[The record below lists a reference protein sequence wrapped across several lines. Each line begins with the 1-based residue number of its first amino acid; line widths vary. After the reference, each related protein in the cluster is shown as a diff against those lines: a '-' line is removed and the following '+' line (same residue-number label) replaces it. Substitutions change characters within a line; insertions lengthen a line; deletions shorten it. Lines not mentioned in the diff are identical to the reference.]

1 MVAGDTIV
9 GESSIW
15 AYILER
21 LEILIWVLNQACIG
35 FVTIYMFW
43 ICIYKGMGTMELH
56 AFLVTIGF
64 SLLMAEGIMC
74 HYNINPL
81 TNGFRRKTKTTIH
94 WLLLTL
100 GGGCG
105 VAGCL
110 VMIVIVKFKMDQ
122 VHNRLGFAAFILC
135 LISMLS
141 GLCALFS
148 TYLRRILSPLFNKGF
163 HNLVGFG
170 TFLTALLAQYYGY
183 DFFHD
188 NILWSFIRVLQ
199 VVTLVSL
206 VLTSIGPLKALYQKI
221 LSYFD

>member
-1 MVAGDTIV
+1 MVAVDSKEI
-9 GESSIW
+9 SIW
-15 AYILER
+15 ANILQR
-21 LEILIWVLNQACIG
+21 IEIFLWVLNQACIG

-43 ICIYKGMGTMELH
+43 ACISRGMGTMQLH
-56 AFLVTIGF
+56 AFLVTLGF

-74 HYNINPL
+74 HYSINPL
-81 TNGFRRKTKTTIH
+81 TNGFRRKSKTTIH
-94 WLLLTL
+94 WILLTL

-110 VMIVIVKFKMDQ
+110 IMIVIVKFKMDQ
-122 VHNRLGFAAFILC
+122 THNRLGFAAFILC

-141 GLCALFS
+141 GLLALFS
-148 TYLRRILSPLFNKGF
+148 KNLRRILSPLFNKGF

-170 TFLTALLAQYYGY
+170 TFVTALVAQFYGY
-183 DFFHD
+183 EFFHHS
-188 NILWSFIRVLQ
+188 LSWSFINVLQ

-221 LSYFD
+221 SSYFE

>member
-1 MVAGDTIV
+1 MGAIDSQ
-9 GESSIW
+9 ESPLW
-15 AYILER
+15 ARILER
-21 LEILIWVLNQACIG
+21 VEILIWVVNQACIG

-43 ICIYKGMGTMELH
+43 ICIYQDMDTMQLH

-74 HYNINPL
+74 HYSINPL
-81 TNGFRRKTKTTIH
+81 TNGFKRKAKTTIH
-94 WLLLTL
+94 WVLLTL

-135 LISMLS
+135 LVSMLS
-141 GLCALFS
+141 GLSALFS
-148 TYLRRILSPLFNKGF
+148 NNLRRILSPLFNKGF

-170 TFLTALLAQYYGY
+170 TFLTALLAQFYGY
-183 DFFHD
+183 EFFHSS
-188 NILWSFIRVLQ
+188 ILWSFIRVLQ

-206 VLTSIGPLKALYQKI
+206 VLTSIGPLKALYKKI
-221 LSYFD
+221 TSFFE

>member
-1 MVAGDTIV
+1 MTAVDSKSA
-9 GESSIW
+9 ERSLW
-15 AYILER
+15 ENILQR
-21 LEILIWVLNQACIG
+21 IEIFIWVLNQACIG

-74 HYNINPL
+74 HYSINPL
-81 TNGFRRKTKTTIH
+81 TNGFKRKTKTTIH
-94 WLLLTL
+94 WVLLTL

-110 VMIVIVKFKMDQ
+110 VMIVIVKLNMDQ
-122 VHNRLGFAAFILC
+122 LHNRLGFAAFILC

-141 GLCALFS
+141 GLSALFS
-148 TYLRRILSPLFNKGF
+148 SYLRRILSPLLNKGF

-183 DFFHD
+183 EFFHSS
-188 NILWSFIRVLQ
+188 IIWSFINVLQ

-221 LSYFD
+221 SSYSD